1 MSHVPKSFRY
11 YLNGPLFAKALR
23 VNYFSWS
30 WISIKENKENLQY
43 NNFRHSFAEILRKS
57 FFSNF
62 TSLPLPPSLLLAL
75 ALSHIHTL
83 SFSHTLSLQICW
95 LSTTEFSALPKIPQA
110 KNPCNAKILCFEIAY
125 DRVQLHHT
133 YLEKKCQQQDSNSR
147 PLVQQSAVLSTT
159 PQWLDGNDG
168 KKLWLTQH
176 FWYFLCMAK
185 VLR

>member
-1 MSHVPKSFRY
+1 MSFLLQGFKPFNSDAFSIYGSWFYVWVRWNSFSVTHLPKF
-11 YLNGPLFAKALR
+11 FASRFFL
-23 VNYFSWS
+23 
-30 WISIKENKENLQY
+30 ISLLSP
-43 NNFRHSFAEILRKS
+43 F
-57 FFSNF
+57 
-62 TSLPLPPSLLLAL
+62 PPSLLLAL

-110 KNPCNAKILCFEIAY
+110 KNPCYAKILCFEIAY